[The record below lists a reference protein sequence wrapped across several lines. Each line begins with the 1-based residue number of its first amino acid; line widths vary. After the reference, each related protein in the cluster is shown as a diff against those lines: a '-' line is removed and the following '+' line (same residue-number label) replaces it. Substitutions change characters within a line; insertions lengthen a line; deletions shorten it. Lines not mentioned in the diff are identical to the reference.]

1 MLLFIPVH
9 AGAPAAIQPVSRH
22 LHIVL
27 REERSLDVCR
37 DRKAQLGRD
46 AICSAGR
53 ARLILKTYITP
64 PPLAD
69 SAAG

>member
-1 MLLFIPVH
+1 MLQFIPVH

-53 ARLILKTYITP
+53 ARLT
-64 PPLAD
+64 
-69 SAAG
+69 